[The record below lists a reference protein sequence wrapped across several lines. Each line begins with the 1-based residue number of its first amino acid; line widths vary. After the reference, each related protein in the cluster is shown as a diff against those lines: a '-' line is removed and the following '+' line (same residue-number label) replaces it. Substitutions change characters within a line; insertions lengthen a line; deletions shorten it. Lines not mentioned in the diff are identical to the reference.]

1 MERILFSPLGDTDPV
16 RGCYDGAMLHILR
29 HYQPERVVLFY
40 TQDMAEKE
48 HRDHRYTRAIHRTAS
63 DCVIEEI
70 FTDIQEAHLYES
82 FSQILPQEVLRL
94 RSENQGA
101 QILLNLSSGTPQMKT
116 VLAMLAADMEN
127 CVGIQVAAPSRT
139 SNRGRG
145 SREPL

>member
-29 HYQPERVVLFY
+29 HYQPERIVLFY

-70 FTDIQEAHLYES
+70 FTDIQEAHLY
-82 FSQILPQEVLRL
+82 
-94 RSENQGA
+94 
-101 QILLNLSSGTPQMKT
+101 
-116 VLAMLAADMEN
+116 
-127 CVGIQVAAPSRT
+127 PSVRFCRRRFCGFVRRI
-139 SNRGRG
+139 RGRR
-145 SREPL
+145 SS